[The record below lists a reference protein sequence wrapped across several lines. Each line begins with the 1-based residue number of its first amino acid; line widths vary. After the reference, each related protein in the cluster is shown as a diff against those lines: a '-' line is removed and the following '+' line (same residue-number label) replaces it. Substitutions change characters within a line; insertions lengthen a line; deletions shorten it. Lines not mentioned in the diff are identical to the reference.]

1 MSASPTSLSSVEEA
15 NNIEES
21 TMEDIQKMISGR
33 DTLSGHVIEYALIGE
48 ADCHEDTGL
57 YYAKISLDTGAFV
70 YIKSTQEYLEEL
82 VSQRDRAATFIGDFV
97 NGENQQLGAESIVF
111 WDDLFL
117 V

>member
-1 MSASPTSLSSVEEA
+1 
-15 NNIEES
+15 
-21 TMEDIQKMISGR
+21 MEDIQKMISGR

-48 ADCHEDTGL
+48 ADCHDDTGL
-57 YYAKISLDTGAFV
+57 YYAKISLDTGATV

-97 NGENQQLGAESIVF
+97 NAEERQLGAESIVF
-111 WDDLFL
+111 WDDLYL